1 MKVFV
6 CEDEKEIAEIIKTIL
21 ENQNHEVKLDFGG
34 NKILE
39 SIMSFTPNLIIL
51 DYRLP
56 NLDGEKLTKKLKA
69 DEKTKKIPVVIIS
82 ASNYLEKVAI
92 DSKADDYLSK
102 PFNIENLLAI
112 VTKYDSQ

>member
-21 ENQNHEVKLDFGG
+21 EKQNHEVKLDFGG

-39 SIMSFTPNLIIL
+39 SIMNFTPNLIIL

-56 NLDGEKLTKKLKA
+56 NLDGEKLTNKKN
-69 DEKTKKIPVVIIS
+69 PRGH
-82 ASNYLEKVAI
+82 
-92 DSKADDYLSK
+92 
-102 PFNIENLLAI
+102 NLGFQLFG
-112 VTKYDSQ
+112 KSGR